1 MNQYFKY
8 LKNDVPAA
16 IVVFLV
22 ALPLC
27 LGIALASGAPLFSG
41 IIAGIIGGMVVGALS
56 NSQLG
61 VSGPAAGLA
70 VIVLN
75 GIQALSV
82 FENFL
87 LAVVLCGVFQV
98 IFGLLRFGAIVY
110 YFPSSVIKGML
121 AAIGIMI
128 ILKQIPHALGVDKD
142 FEGDEEFFQPDGQT
156 TLSEIWTSLDI
167 FNESALIIGIFS
179 LLLLIFWDSKIIQQ
193 NKFFKQIPGSLVCVI
208 IGILF
213 YNFLPLQMALAQE
226 HLVRLPVTNSLQ
238 TFLTYFTMP
247 NWAAINNPLVWQT
260 ALVMA
265 VVASIETLLCVE
277 ATDKLDP
284 EKRITSPS
292 RELWAQGVGNILS
305 GLVGGIPITQ
315 VIVRSSA
322 NIQSGGKTKMSAITH
337 GVLLLVSVLTLP
349 TLLNQ
354 IPLASLAAVLI
365 MVGYKLAKPTLFKA
379 MFKEGQDQFI
389 PFIITILAIV
399 FTDLLKG
406 ISIGLLVGLGYVLYT
421 NFSSSIISHKD
432 GKNMMIKFNKDA
444 FFYNKS
450 RLVAILS
457 TLKEGDFLYVDG
469 TAAQFIDYD
478 IFLVLED
485 LQDTAKKRNI
495 TIEFK
500 GISKR
505 KINYRK
511 SDAII
516 SKTLISE

>member
-8 LKNDVPAA
+8 LKNDIPAA

-277 ATDKLDP
+277 AD
-284 EKRITSPS
+284 
-292 RELWAQGVGNILS
+292 
-305 GLVGGIPITQ
+305 
-315 VIVRSSA
+315 
-322 NIQSGGKTKMSAITH
+322 
-337 GVLLLVSVLTLP
+337 
-349 TLLNQ
+349 
-354 IPLASLAAVLI
+354 
-365 MVGYKLAKPTLFKA
+365 
-379 MFKEGQDQFI
+379 
-389 PFIITILAIV
+389 
-399 FTDLLKG
+399 
-406 ISIGLLVGLGYVLYT
+406 
-421 NFSSSIISHKD
+421 
-432 GKNMMIKFNKDA
+432 
-444 FFYNKS
+444 
-450 RLVAILS
+450 
-457 TLKEGDFLYVDG
+457 
-469 TAAQFIDYD
+469 
-478 IFLVLED
+478 
-485 LQDTAKKRNI
+485 
-495 TIEFK
+495 
-500 GISKR
+500 
-505 KINYRK
+505 RK
-511 SDAII
+511 SVV
-516 SKTLISE
+516 